1 MELET
6 SRMEEAEEI
15 RERYELSMERIRAM
29 KEETAVSAPFYDYFQ
44 KTADFILEA
53 DRLASD
59 IREGR
64 QARMTLEEL
73 QKQNRRLY
81 EDIAGEAY
89 ENSYASPVYAVRLLG
104 EGYGCLGRRAE
115 VWRSGY
121 GCGAF
126 YRSIQCV

>member
-44 KTADFILEA
+44 KTADCILEA

-64 QARMTLEEL
+64 QARICLLYTS
-73 QKQNRRLY
+73 RR
-81 EDIAGEAY
+81 D
-89 ENSYASPVYAVRLLG
+89 P
-104 EGYGCLGRRAE
+104 GRRGG
-115 VWRSGY
+115 GY
-121 GCGAF
+121 LA
-126 YRSIQCV
+126 V

>member
-53 DRLASD
+53 DCLAEDVRESRLETMRLS
-59 IREGR
+59 
-64 QARMTLEEL
+64 EL
-73 QKQNRRLY
+73 QERNRRLY
-81 EDIAGEAY
+81 GDIA
-89 ENSYASPVYAVRLLG
+89 
-104 EGYGCLGRRAE
+104 
-115 VWRSGY
+115 
-121 GCGAF
+121 
-126 YRSIQCV
+126 